1 MNGKD
6 VAMVVDT
13 GAGVSIINERTMCAL
28 WPDNPPVLQPADH
41 MKLTSYTGHTIS
53 VLGQLNV
60 ITEYKG
66 QFAQVPIVV
75 VSGERQNLLGRN
87 LLTKLDW
94 GEIMH
99 VKNLDPDHSQLMAE
113 VPDVF
118 SEGVGGLKGMKVKI
132 QMKGNATPRFRK
144 SRPVPYALKEKVE
157 KELLVKYFRVG
168 STYCSCLQVKW
179 TGQHMW
185 GP

>member
-41 MKLTSYTGHTIS
+41 MKLTSYTVHTIS

-75 VSGERQNLLGRN
+75 VSGEDRIFLA
-87 LLTKLDW
+87 
-94 GEIMH
+94 EI
-99 VKNLDPDHSQLMAE
+99 
-113 VPDVF
+113 
-118 SEGVGGLKGMKVKI
+118 
-132 QMKGNATPRFRK
+132 
-144 SRPVPYALKEKVE
+144 
-157 KELLVKYFRVG
+157 
-168 STYCSCLQVKW
+168 C
-179 TGQHMW
+179 
-185 GP
+185 